1 VLYLEGLCT
10 HCEAGQL
17 GFRRCS
23 DGKTIVLMCDECDF
37 VWFDP
42 ARRTL
47 EDSVFPD
54 MSTFQVPGSPC
65 SIGGGAAGWATR
77 AEVERAGW
85 QAFIA
90 GERSAPG

>member
-1 VLYLEGLCT
+1 MLYVDGLCPY
-10 HCEAGQL
+10 CEAGEI
-17 GFRRCS
+17 GFRRCK
-23 DGKTIVLMCDECDF
+23 DGVNIVLMCEECGF

-42 ARRTL
+42 ARLKL

-54 MSTFQVPGSPC
+54 MSTFELPGSGW

-85 QAFIA
+85 QAYIA
-90 GERSAPG
+90 GERPTG